1 MVSLTQKERESI
13 LVLFKDFSSFYN
25 ANSISA
31 PLKMTSVGV
40 QKLFKRLLNAN
51 LLISKR
57 IGKSIIYKVNLN
69 DKYVRQLVSFL
80 LADEANNFR
89 RWKEEFGELFKKD
102 RIVLMYGSSIK
113 NYAQANDIDII
124 IVLRK
129 KEVEEV
135 NKFIKKKKEILPK
148 NLHSIKMTYQDLLEN
163 LKKKDKV
170 IIDIIKNSIVLH
182 GHDLYVEV
190 IKNFTS
196 I

>member
-1 MVSLTQKERESI
+1 MVSLTQKERESM

-25 ANSISA
+25 ANSMSKL
-31 PLKMTSVGV
+31 LKMTSVGV
-40 QKLFKRLLNAN
+40 QKMFKRLLDAN

-69 DKYVRQLVSFL
+69 DNYVRQLMSFL

-89 RWKEEFGELFKKD
+89 RWKEEFEGLFKKD

-113 NYAQANDIDII
+113 NYAQASDIDVMII
-124 IVLRK
+124 LRK
-129 KEVEEV
+129 GEVEEV
-135 NKFIKKKKEILPK
+135 NKFIKEKKEILPK
-148 NLHSIKMTYQDLLEN
+148 TLHSIKMTYRDLLEN

-170 IIDIIKNSIVLH
+170 MIDIIKNAIVLH

-190 IKNFTS
+190 IKNVTS